1 MVLSV
6 TIVNQIRDE
15 IGEDT
20 DYSDSNLEDIY
31 VDGNRGNYSVLNTA
45 LIVWRRRLHNLQ
57 ARSFDVATEGSLLSR
72 HQRIKFIERRIKELE
87 FATDGTIKGDN
98 WDFVSTQSQDSS
110 YTYTPGSGEY

>member
-1 MVLSV
+1 MALSV

-20 DYSDSNLEDIY
+20 DYNDSELEDIY
-31 VDGNRGNYSVLNTA
+31 IDVNRGNYSVLNTA

-57 ARSFDVATEGSLLSR
+57 ARSFDVSTEGALLSR
-72 HQRIKFIERRIKELE
+72 NQRIRFIERRIKELE

-98 WDFVSTQSQDSS
+98 WTLNSVQSQDSS
-110 YTYTPGSGEY
+110 YSYSAGSGEF